1 MSIEDDLG
9 RKAVSPHNS
18 LSGRRRKR
26 PDVIADKVRDQIV
39 TADLR
44 VGDRI
49 PADWVMPET
58 LNASRGTVREALK
71 ILEIE
76 GLIVSKT
83 GPGGGLFVSS
93 IDPDDAIRFLDNL
106 FLSEPP
112 SISDIYALRKQL
124 EPELAAGLAGTLSP
138 EQFVHLQSLIYLYQD
153 EPESAEDEYRQRLAE
168 LDFHSGLA
176 NLSRNRLLGFVCRF
190 LHSLLQDKSECRA
203 IYSEPT
209 PWVQRETG
217 VNYQVKLLRAL
228 KLGDATLAS
237 TIMREHMIEAEK
249 FMIERAVLLR
259 K

>member
-1 MSIEDDLG
+1 M
-9 RKAVSPHNS
+9 
-18 LSGRRRKR
+18 
-26 PDVIADKVRDQIV
+26 
-39 TADLR
+39 
-44 VGDRI
+44 
-49 PADWVMPET
+49 
-58 LNASRGTVREALK
+58 REALK

-76 GLIVSKT
+76 GLIVTKT

-93 IDPDDAIRFLDNL
+93 IDPEDAIRFLDNL
-106 FLSEPP
+106 FLAEPP

-124 EPELAAGLAGTLSP
+124 EPELAAELAGTLSN

-176 NLSRNRLLGFVCRF
+176 NLSKNRLMGFICRF

-209 PWVQRETG
+209 PWGKREMG
-217 VNYQVKLLRAL
+217 VSYQVKLLRAL
-228 KLGDATLAS
+228 KLGDSGLAS
-237 TIMREHMIEAEK
+237 AIMREHMTEAEK

>member
-1 MSIEDDLG
+1 MSIQDDLEQKDLVPRHG
-9 RKAVSPHNS
+9 STR
-18 LSGRRRKR
+18 RRRKR
-26 PDVIADKVRDQIV
+26 PDVIAEKVRDQII

-49 PADWVMPET
+49 PADWVLPET

-76 GLIVSKT
+76 GLIITKT
-83 GPGGGLFVSS
+83 GPGGGLFVSA
-93 IDPDDAIRFLDNL
+93 IDPEDAIRFLDNL

-112 SISDIYALRKQL
+112 SIPDIYSLRRQL
-124 EPELAAGLAGTLSP
+124 EPELAAGLAGKLSDA
-138 EQFVHLQSLIYLYQD
+138 QFSHLQSLIYLYED
-153 EPESAEDEYRQRLAE
+153 EPTSAEEEYRQRLAE
-168 LDFHSGLA
+168 LDFHTGLA
-176 NLSRNRLLGFVCRF
+176 ALSENRLLGFVCRF

-209 PWVQRETG
+209 PWGKREMG
-217 VNYQVKLLRAL
+217 VGYQVQLLRAL
-228 KLGDATLAS
+228 KQGDRQEAGR
-237 TIMREHMIEAEK
+237 IMRAHMIEAEK

>member
-9 RKAVSPHNS
+9 RRAVSPHHT
-18 LSGRRRKR
+18 LSSRRRKR

-49 PADWVMPET
+49 PADWVTPET

-76 GLIVSKT
+76 GLIVTKT

-93 IDPDDAIRFLDNL
+93 IDPEDAIRFLDNL
-106 FLSEPP
+106 FLAEPP

-124 EPELAAGLAGTLSP
+124 EPELAAELAGTLSN

-176 NLSRNRLLGFVCRF
+176 NLSKNRLMGFVCRF

-209 PWVQRETG
+209 PWGKREMG
-217 VNYQVKLLRAL
+217 VSYQVKLLRAL
-228 KLGDATLAS
+228 KLGDSGLAS
-237 TIMREHMIEAEK
+237 AIMREHMTEAEK

>member
-9 RKAVSPHNS
+9 RRAVSPHHT
-18 LSGRRRKR
+18 LSSRRRKR

-49 PADWVMPET
+49 PADWVTPET

-76 GLIVSKT
+76 GLIVTKT

-93 IDPDDAIRFLDNL
+93 IDPEDAIRFLDNL
-106 FLSEPP
+106 FLAEPP

-124 EPELAAGLAGTLSP
+124 EPELAAEVAGTLSN

-176 NLSRNRLLGFVCRF
+176 NLSKNRLMGFVCRF

-209 PWVQRETG
+209 PWGKREMG
-217 VNYQVKLLRAL
+217 VSYQVKLLRAL
-228 KLGDATLAS
+228 KLGDSGLAS
-237 TIMREHMIEAEK
+237 AIMREHMTEAEK